1 MYFSFLAVSITALA
15 ACFLRFFQL
24 IRFTDSKTGFVI
36 GNELITYI
44 LYGVLILSVVFAV
57 IYSLIARNKIR
68 KISFIGNKGIYISL
82 IALCIAYFFDM
93 QMRERRL
100 SMACDKIIRYLSRI
114 DMHSVRD
121 GCRAARG
128 SAEAGWAWI

>member
-1 MYFSFLAVSITALA
+1 ILCILRNIFLV
-15 ACFLRFFQL
+15 
-24 IRFTDSKTGFVI
+24 
-36 GNELITYI
+36 
-44 LYGVLILSVVFAV
+44 
-57 IYSLIARNKIR
+57 
-68 KISFIGNKGIYISL
+68 
-82 IALCIAYFFDM
+82 CIAYFFDM